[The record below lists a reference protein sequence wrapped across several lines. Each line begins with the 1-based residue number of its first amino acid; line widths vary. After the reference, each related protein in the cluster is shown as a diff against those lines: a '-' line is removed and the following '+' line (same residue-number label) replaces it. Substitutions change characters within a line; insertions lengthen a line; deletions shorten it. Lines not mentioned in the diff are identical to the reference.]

1 MKKRQ
6 TIYDP
11 YRDVIDQFNRNGVR
25 YVVVGMAGV
34 NYYGTSPK
42 EIFATMDYDIFLD
55 PLLYNVEKTIKVLE
69 SLGFTLSASGSALR
83 PERIRKTVRNR
94 RTIIATNIHGIMV
107 KLLLRV
113 SGFAFS
119 ELGRDAATFTV
130 EGIPVRVGRLNKLL
144 QSKKLADRPKDRRF
158 LKRYGSLLDE

>member
-1 MKKRQ
+1 MGSREHTGLAKPLSKKAARLMKKRQ

-83 PERIRKTVRNR
+83 PE
-94 RTIIATNIHGIMV
+94 
-107 KLLLRV
+107 
-113 SGFAFS
+113 
-119 ELGRDAATFTV
+119 
-130 EGIPVRVGRLNKLL
+130 
-144 QSKKLADRPKDRRF
+144 
-158 LKRYGSLLDE
+158 